1 MKILQK
7 MKFAMLTAMTFLA
20 SQNEVA
26 AYFLG
31 PGTGLAYT
39 EAYLLGEGQV
49 AADLTDN
56 TKGKQI
62 LISRGTKAQIIAWD
76 ADATA
81 ASATPP
87 RTPAPHWFAPTKE
100 WCAVVFNGSATDFT
114 TNLDLNT
121 SDLVFG
127 NGETVTLTYTLTNKI
142 PFKKE
147 GKKILYDV
155 SVGGITTPTAI
166 NGLQNKVVPGADPAK
181 DPAVDPTDPALGND
195 SKTGLAAIAWWGWG
209 LIVIGLIGIGLILKK
224 VFGGGKSGK
233 VGKK

>member
-7 MKFAMLTAMTFLA
+7 MKFAMLSAMTLIA

-31 PGTGLAYT
+31 PAAGVAYT
-39 EAYLLGEGQV
+39 EAFLLGEGQV
-49 AADLTDN
+49 AGDLTDN

-76 ADATA
+76 TDATA

-114 TNLDLNT
+114 TNLDLNS

-127 NGETVTLTYTLTNKI
+127 NGETVTLTYTLTTKI

-147 GKKILYDV
+147 GKKIVYDAAL
-155 SVGGITTPTAI
+155 GGVTTPTAI
-166 NGLQNKVVPGADPAK
+166 NGLQNNVVSGTDPSK
-181 DPAVDPTDPALGND
+181 PAVEPTDPALGND

-209 LIVIGLIGIGLILKK
+209 LIVVGLIGIGLILKK
-224 VFGGGKSGK
+224 VLGGGKSGK
-233 VGKK
+233 VVKK

>member
-1 MKILQK
+1 MKIFQK
-7 MKFAMLTAMTFLA
+7 MKFAMLSAMTFIA

-31 PGTGLAYT
+31 PAAGVAYT

-49 AADLTDN
+49 TADLTDN
-56 TKGKQI
+56 AKGKQI
-62 LISRGTKAQIIAWD
+62 LVSRGTKAQILAWD
-76 ADATA
+76 TDATA

-87 RTPAPHWFAPTKE
+87 RTPAPHWFAPTKA

-127 NGETVTLTYTLTNKI
+127 TGETVTLTYTSTTKI

-147 GKKILYDV
+147 GKKIIYDAA
-155 SVGGITTPTAI
+155 VGGITTPTVV
-166 NGLQNKVVPGADPAK
+166 NGLANNVVSGDPVK

-195 SKTGLAAIAWWGWG
+195 AKGLAAIAWWGWG
-209 LIVIGLIGIGLILKK
+209 LIVIAVIAIGFILTK
-224 VFGGGKSGK
+224 VFGGKTGK
-233 VGKK
+233 VVKK

>member
-7 MKFAMLTAMTFLA
+7 MKFAMLSAMTFIA

-31 PGTGLAYT
+31 PAAGVAYT

-49 AADLTDN
+49 TADLTDN

-62 LISRGTKAQIIAWD
+62 LVSRGTKAQIIAWD
-76 ADATA
+76 SDSGKANSTNV
-81 ASATPP
+81 
-87 RTPAPHWFAPTKE
+87 HWFAPTKA
-100 WCAVVFNGSATDFT
+100 WCAASFNNDPTDFT
-114 TNLDLNT
+114 KNIDLT
-121 SDLVFG
+121 SSDLVFG
-127 NGETVTLTYTLTNKI
+127 EGETVTLTYDATKKI
-142 PFKKE
+142 PFKKD
-147 GKKILYDV
+147 GKKIVYDA
-155 SVGGITTPTAI
+155 SVGGVTTVTTI
-166 NGLQNKVVPGADPAK
+166 NGLKNTVVPGADPAK

-209 LIVIGLIGIGLILKK
+209 LIVIGLIAIGLILKK

>member
-1 MKILQK
+1 
-7 MKFAMLTAMTFLA
+7 MKFAMLSAMTFIA

-31 PGTGLAYT
+31 PSTGLAYT
-39 EAYLLGEGQV
+39 EAFLLGEGQV
-49 AADLTDN
+49 AGDLTDN

-76 ADATA
+76 TDATA
-81 ASATPP
+81 ASAVPP

-127 NGETVTLTYTLTNKI
+127 TGETVTLTYTLTQKI

-155 SVGGITTPTAI
+155 SVGGVTTPTAV
-166 NGLQNKVVPGADPAK
+166 NGLAANNVVNGADPAK
-181 DPAVDPTDPALGND
+181 PAVVDPALGND
-195 SKTGLAAIAWWGWG
+195 AKTGLAAIAWWGWG
-209 LIVIGLIGIGLILKK
+209 LIVVGIIAIGLVLKK
-224 VFGGGKSGK
+224 VLGGGKSGK
-233 VGKK
+233 VVKK